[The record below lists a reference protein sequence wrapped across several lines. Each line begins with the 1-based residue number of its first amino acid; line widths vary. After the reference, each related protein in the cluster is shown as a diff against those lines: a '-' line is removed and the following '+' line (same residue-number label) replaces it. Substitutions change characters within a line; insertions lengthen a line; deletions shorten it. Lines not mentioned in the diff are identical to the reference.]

1 MLRPK
6 PLLLLLI
13 LVCVSLWLA
22 IQDQALFGLACLML
36 GVVPWIVYDMWRVQ
50 QLRWWLALPSKRDLP
65 TAPGAW
71 GAVFSRLNLI
81 AQRSDS
87 ELKDMRREIDHVYK
101 AVDELPE
108 GVIVLDRFQHV
119 LWANRTAQQL
129 LGIFGERKPIHHFLR
144 EPSVLEMLEKAHQD
158 QASLSHTSL
167 SSLPDQL
174 GRIFEFR
181 LHQSDT
187 GEQLL
192 VFRDTTDAARL
203 DAMRRDFVAN
213 VSHEIRTPITV
224 IAGFAETMLSIPCT
238 EEQTQNYLQEIL
250 RQSGTMSRLVEDLLT
265 LSTLEN
271 AMAPPKGSSIA
282 VHTMLQS
289 MCDEARVISAGRH
302 EVSIELQGPAAL
314 EGAHSEIE
322 SAIRNLITNAIRYTP
337 EGGNIR
343 ISWRVRDHEGW
354 ITVTDNGIGIAAE
367 HLPRLTERFYRVDRG
382 RSRAAGGT
390 GLGLAIVK
398 HIMNRHQ
405 GRIDVHSQPGRGSQ
419 FSLVF
424 PANRVHAAL
433 PALANDVI

>member
-1 MLRPK
+1 
-6 PLLLLLI
+6 
-13 LVCVSLWLA
+13 
-22 IQDQALFGLACLML
+22 
-36 GVVPWIVYDMWRVQ
+36 
-50 QLRWWLALPSKRDLP
+50 
-65 TAPGAW
+65 
-71 GAVFSRLNLI
+71 
-81 AQRSDS
+81 
-87 ELKDMRREIDHVYK
+87 
-101 AVDELPE
+101 ELPE

-129 LGIFGERKPIHHFLR
+129 LGIFGERKPLHHFLR
-144 EPSVLEMLEKAHQD
+144 EPAVLEMLEKAHQIG
-158 QASLSHTSL
+158 SPESHTSL

-181 LHQSDT
+181 LHQSET

-192 VFRDTTDAARL
+192 VFRDTTDVSRL

-238 EEQTQNYLQEIL
+238 EEQSQNYLQEIL

-265 LSTLEN
+265 LSSLEN
-271 AMAPPKGSSIA
+271 AMAPPKGNSIA

-289 MCDEARVISAGRH
+289 MSDEARVISAGRH
-302 EVSIELQGPAAL
+302 EVAVECQGPAAL
-314 EGAHSEIE
+314 EGASNEIE

-337 EGGNIR
+337 EGGSIR
-343 ISWRVRDHEGW
+343 ITWRVRDHEGW

-398 HIMNRHQ
+398 HVMNRHQ
-405 GRIDVHSQPGRGSQ
+405 GRIEISSQTGKGSQ

-424 PANRVHAAL
+424 PASRVHAAVIGL
-433 PALANDVI
+433 P

>member
-1 MLRPK
+1 MYKRQI
-6 PLLLLLI
+6 LL
-13 LVCVSLWLA
+13 SAAAWLA
-22 IQDQALFGLACLML
+22 SSNQANWALALLALGL
-36 GVVPWIVYDMWRVQ
+36 VPWVFYDMWRIQ

-71 GAVFSRLNLI
+71 GAIYSRLNLI

-144 EPSVLEMLEKAHQD
+144 EPAVLDMLEKAHQL
-158 QASLSHTSL
+158 QSPESYTSL
-167 SSLPDQL
+167 STLPDQL

-224 IAGFAETMLSIPCT
+224 IAGFAETMMSIPCN
-238 EEQTQNYLQEIL
+238 EEQTQNYLHEIL

-265 LSTLEN
+265 LSSLEN

-282 VHTMLQS
+282 VHMMLQS

-302 EVSIELQGPAAL
+302 ELSIDLQGPAAL
-314 EGAHSEIE
+314 EGASNEIE

-337 EGGNIR
+337 EGGSIR
-343 ISWRVRDHEGW
+343 ITWRVRDHEGW
-354 ITVTDNGIGIAAE
+354 ITVIDNGIGIAAE

-398 HIMNRHQ
+398 HVMNRHQ
-405 GRIDVHSQPGRGSQ
+405 GRIEVHSLPGKGSQ

-424 PANRVHAAL
+424 PASRVHAAQS
-433 PALANDVI
+433 

>member
-6 PLLLLLI
+6 PLLLLIVLGGGAA
-13 LVCVSLWLA
+13 WLA
-22 IQDQALFGLACLML
+22 SRDEAMLALAWLAAGLI
-36 GVVPWIVYDMWRVQ
+36 PWVIYDMWRIQ

-71 GAVFSRLNLI
+71 GAIFSRLNLI

-144 EPSVLEMLEKAHQD
+144 EPAVLEMLEKAHQIG
-158 QASLSHTSL
+158 SPESHTSL

-181 LHQSDT
+181 LHQSET

-192 VFRDTTDAARL
+192 VFRDTTDVSRL

-238 EEQTQNYLQEIL
+238 EEQSQNYLQEIL

-265 LSTLEN
+265 LSSLEN
-271 AMAPPKGSSIA
+271 AMAPPKGNSIA

-289 MCDEARVISAGRH
+289 MSDEARVISAGRH
-302 EVSIELQGPAAL
+302 EVAVECQGPAAL
-314 EGAHSEIE
+314 EGASNEIE

-337 EGGNIR
+337 EGGSIR
-343 ISWRVRDHEGW
+343 ITWRVRDHEGW

-398 HIMNRHQ
+398 HVMNRHQ
-405 GRIDVHSQPGRGSQ
+405 GRIEISSQTGKGSQ
-419 FSLVF
+419 FSLIF
-424 PANRVHAAL
+424 PASRVHAAVIGL
-433 PALANDVI
+433 P

>member
-13 LVCVSLWLA
+13 LVGVAFWLA
-22 IQDQALFGLACLML
+22 SQDQAEFALAWLALGLI
-36 GVVPWIVYDMWRVQ
+36 PWVVYDMWRVQ
-50 QLRWWLALPSKRDLP
+50 QLNWWLGLPSKRDLP

-71 GAVFSRLNLI
+71 GSIFSRLNLI

-119 LWANRTAQQL
+119 LWANRTAQEL

-144 EPSVLEMLEKAHQD
+144 EPSVLDMLEKAHQD
-158 QASLSHTSL
+158 QAAVSHTSL

-181 LHQSDT
+181 LHQSET

-224 IAGFAETMLSIPCT
+224 IAGFAETMMSIPCS
-238 EEQTQNYLQEIL
+238 EDQTQNYLQEIL

-265 LSTLEN
+265 LSSLEN

-314 EGAHSEIE
+314 EGANNEIE

-337 EGGNIR
+337 EGGSIR
-343 ISWRVRDHEGW
+343 ITWRVRDHEGW
-354 ITVTDNGIGIAAE
+354 ITVIDNGIGIAAE

-405 GRIDVHSQPGRGSQ
+405 GRIEVHSQPGKGSQ

-424 PANRVHAAL
+424 PSSRVHAAL
-433 PALANDVI
+433 PALTSDVI